1 MMPILTRRCVS
12 ILATAG
18 TATALVLIGTGAAQA
33 SSAHY
38 VALGDSYSS
47 GVGAGD
53 YTSASGDCDQS
64 TNAYPYLWDGANA
77 PASFADETCSGAQTA
92 DVVSSELGA
101 LSSATTLMSITIGGN
116 DAGFSSVME
125 DCVLE
130 GTSGCESAVASAE
143 SFVENTL
150 PGRLD
155 TVYADI
161 AADAPN
167 AHVVVMGYPEFYDL
181 SQSGTCV
188 GLSYDSRSA
197 IDGGADVLD
206 GVIQAAAAKYGFS
219 YVDIRP
225 YFSGHEICDSN
236 SYLHSLN
243 WLDID
248 ESYHPTAAGQ
258 ADAYYPA
265 FKAGVA
271 E

>member
-1 MMPILTRRCVS
+1 MMPNLARRCVS
-12 ILATAG
+12 VLATAG
-18 TATALVLIGTGAAQA
+18 TVAALAVIGTGAAQA
-33 SSAHY
+33 SGANY

-47 GVGAGD
+47 GVGAGS

-77 PASFADETCSGAQTA
+77 PSSFANETCSGAQTT
-92 DVVSSELGA
+92 DVISGQLGA
-101 LSSATTLMSITIGGN
+101 LNSSTSLVSITIGGN
-116 DAGFSSVME
+116 DVGFSSVME

-143 SFVENTL
+143 SYAENTL

-155 TVYADI
+155 AAYADI

-167 AHVVVMGYPEFYDL
+167 AHVVVLGYPEFYDL
-181 SQSGTCV
+181 AQSGTCV

-197 IDGGADVLD
+197 IDGGADELD
-206 GVIQAAAAKYGFS
+206 SVIQAQAEKYGFT

-225 YFSGHEICDSN
+225 YFSGHEICDGN

>member
-1 MMPILTRRCVS
+1 MLPILTRRCVS
-12 ILATAG
+12 VLATAG
-18 TATALVLIGTGAAQA
+18 TAAALVLVGTGAAQA

-64 TNAYPYLWDGANA
+64 TNAYPYLWDGADA
-77 PASFADETCSGAQTA
+77 PSSFTDEACSGATTA
-92 DVVSSELGA
+92 DVVDSQLGG
-101 LSSATTLMSITIGGN
+101 LNSATSLVSITIGGN
-116 DAGFSSVME
+116 DVGFSTVME

-130 GTSGCESAVASAE
+130 GTSGCESAVAGAE
-143 SFVENTL
+143 NEAKTSL
-150 PGRLD
+150 PASLD
-155 TVYADI
+155 ALYADI

-167 AHVVVMGYPEFYDL
+167 AHVVVLGYPEFYDL
-181 SQSGTCV
+181 AQSGTCV
-188 GLSYDSRSA
+188 GLSYDSRQA

-206 GVIQAAAAKYGFS
+206 GVIQAAAAKYDFT

-225 YFSGHEICDSN
+225 YFSGHEICDS
-236 SYLHSLN
+236 SSWLHSLN
-243 WLDID
+243 WLDVS

-265 FKAGVA
+265 FEAGV
-271 E
+271 